1 MAKEEIGLQQIGAY
15 AFLAGVLVAVI
26 VGLAAGAGIN
36 NPAALSASTVLLV
49 LLGLAVGYLNI
60 EDKEMVPFL
69 VAAIAL
75 ALGGGFSNSLGVI
88 PFVGDYIAKILSAI
102 AFFVAPAAIVVALK
116 AVWNISYKQ

>member
-15 AFLAGVLVAVI
+15 AFIAGVLVAVI
-26 VGLAAGAGIN
+26 VGLAAGANIQN
-36 NPAALSASTVLLV
+36 DQAMSASVVLLV

-69 VAAIAL
+69 VASIAL
-75 ALGGGFSNSLGVI
+75 ALGGGFGPSLSVI
-88 PFVGDYIAKILSAI
+88 PYVGIFLAKILGAI